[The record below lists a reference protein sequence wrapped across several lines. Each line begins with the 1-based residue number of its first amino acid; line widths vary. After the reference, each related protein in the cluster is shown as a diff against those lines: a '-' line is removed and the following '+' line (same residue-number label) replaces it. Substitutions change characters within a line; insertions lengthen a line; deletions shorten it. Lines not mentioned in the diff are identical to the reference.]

1 MRRKMGRKI
10 LDSKALYIFL
20 SIVLAIAIWFYVT
33 SQDGNQSTKPIRNI
47 PVTFSGLDI
56 LEERGLM
63 IVGATPTAS
72 VEVRATPTVLAKLDD
87 KTLRL
92 VVNVSQITEASHYTL
107 AYTASLPTGVTQD
120 QVEFVSGA
128 TGNVSFTVARYASH
142 DVEIRGKFTGSV
154 AAGYL
159 AGDSD
164 EFIFA
169 PKTVKISGQS
179 DLVNQVAYVLVTV
192 DGEEL
197 SETVTGEYPF
207 QLIGVDGEPLEGL
220 DVSCSDEMIYVT
232 YPIRATAEVA
242 LKINFV
248 TGGGISESDLRYT
261 LSTDRITVAGTPED
275 IAALGSEPL
284 VIGTV
289 NLANLR
295 DGDELRFDIPL
306 ADELMNLSGINE
318 VTTTVHILPQLS
330 VEAFE
335 TDNISCINVP
345 EGWRADVVTKLI
357 SVTVRGRE
365 SLLEQL
371 SAENI
376 RVVADLKD
384 VSAAAGQITVT
395 ARIYLDSAGTAEQVG
410 VMGTDYK
417 VVVNLT
423 KE

>member
-1 MRRKMGRKI
+1 MGKKI

-20 SIVLAIAIWFYVT
+20 SIILAIAIWFYVT
-33 SQDGNQSTKPIRNI
+33 SQDGNQSTKSIRNI

-63 IVGATPTAS
+63 IVGTTPTAS
-72 VEVRATPTVLAKLDD
+72 VEVKATPTVLAKLDD
-87 KTLRL
+87 KTLTL
-92 VVNVSQITEASHYTL
+92 TVNVSQITEASHYTL
-107 AYTASLPTGVTQD
+107 AYTASLPAGVAQD
-120 QVEFVSGA
+120 KVEFISGA
-128 TGNVSFTVARYASH
+128 TGNVSFTVARYSSRN
-142 DVEIRGKFTGSV
+142 VEIRGRFAGTV
-154 AAGYL
+154 ADGYL

-192 DGEEL
+192 DGTDL
-197 SETVTGEYPF
+197 KETVTGEYPY
-207 QLIGVDGEPLEGL
+207 QLIGVNGEPLEDL
-220 DVSCSDEMIYVT
+220 DVTCSDETIYVT
-232 YPIRATAEVA
+232 YPILATAEVE

-261 LSTDRITVAGTPED
+261 LSTDHITVAGTPED
-275 IAALGSEPL
+275 IAALGSDPIVL
-284 VIGTV
+284 GTV
-289 NLANLR
+289 NLASVY
-295 DGDELRFDIPL
+295 DGDELRFEIPL
-306 ADELMNLSGINE
+306 ADELTNLSGITE
-318 VTTTVHILPQLS
+318 VTTTLKIVPKL
-330 VEAFE
+330 VTAAFDAE
-335 TDNISCINVP
+335 NISCINVP
-345 EGWRADVVTKLI
+345 EGWRAEVVTKLL

-365 SLLEQL
+365 SLVEQL

-384 VSAAAGQITVT
+384 INAAAGRVTVT

-410 VMGTDYK
+410 VTGTEYK

-423 KE
+423 KD